1 MRSRGQ
7 LGEIR
12 FAELRFSSAEAAA
25 LMTRLS
31 PALSEERIDAAVQ
44 RADGWATSL
53 QLTALAARS
62 VRAQTV
68 APGPGHHDDVLVH
81 DYVLHEVLANE
92 ARDVIDVLTA
102 VAVVPRVNPSLAVAL
117 TDHADAGEL
126 LRTAERRGLFLS
138 RRGAGGWL
146 DLHALVRE
154 VLTADLA
161 SRSPSRLAELH
172 ARAARWHEDADE
184 VVVALEQWLLADRPR
199 DALRLLSASHG
210 RLYNSGRED
219 TVKRTLAAIPP
230 AIAAADVESMVEY
243 AWCHLLVDR
252 RRFVELVE
260 QLRWWVE
267 RSTPNETIR
276 VRLDVLRAA
285 AAVVSGRW
293 VESGALSRQ
302 VLVELG
308 GSCWQDPLGRFAA
321 NGIALEL
328 ALSERWDDHSEEVRE
343 AEVALSLDPERRV
356 AFQGTRAL
364 GEALAGRPLDALRVA
379 AGIRHAAQAANMTI
393 LRTELAVAEAVA
405 HRELGDR
412 TRAMAELV
420 ALADAPADTMVF
432 CRILAMTELAQAH
445 LDGGDLDS
453 ARVVFTRAEALTEEE
468 SLGRDVRGWLTRVGT
483 VLAVAEGN
491 LEDAR
496 RWAELVDDSFW
507 SGVSVA
513 RVRLAAGDR
522 SAGMSA
528 LDAATPRCVRH
539 EVVRA
544 LLEARAVAD
553 RDEAV
558 KYATTAVE
566 LASVNGLLRT
576 VAAEGAEIIEL
587 VEHVAWRAPPEWLDR
602 LRRATA
608 EAPGRRAPAGPGMI
622 EPLTDRERDVL
633 RFMPSRLTVREIADE
648 LHVSVNTV
656 KFHLRVIYRKLGVSS
671 RAEAA
676 QVARTM
682 MRVRR

>member
-1 MRSRGQ
+1 M
-7 LGEIR
+7 
-12 FAELRFSSAEAAA
+12 
-25 LMTRLS
+25 
-31 PALSEERIDAAVQ
+31 
-44 RADGWATSL
+44 
-53 QLTALAARS
+53 
-62 VRAQTV
+62 
-68 APGPGHHDDVLVH
+68 
-81 DYVLHEVLANE
+81 
-92 ARDVIDVLTA
+92 IDVLTA
-102 VAVVPRVNPSLAVAL
+102 AAVVPRVNPSLAVAL

-138 RRGAGGWL
+138 RRGGGGWF
-146 DLHALVRE
+146 DLHALVRD
-154 VLTADLA
+154 VLTAELA

-210 RLYNSGRED
+210 RLYDGGRED
-219 TVKRTLAAIPP
+219 TVKRTLAAIP
-230 AIAAADVESMVEY
+230 AAVAATDLEAMVDY
-243 AWCHLLVDR
+243 AWCHFLVDR

-260 QLRWWVE
+260 QLRWWVD
-267 RSTPNETIR
+267 RSTRNETIR
-276 VRLDVLRAA
+276 IRLDSLRAA

-293 VESGALSRQ
+293 VEGGALSRQ

-308 GSCWQDPLGRFAA
+308 GSRWQDPLGRFAA
-321 NGIALEL
+321 NEIAREL

-356 AFQGTRAL
+356 AFEGTRAL

-379 AGIRHAAQAANMTI
+379 AGVRHAAQVANMTI

-412 TRAMAELV
+412 SRAMVELV

-432 CRILAMTELAQAH
+432 CRILAMAELAQAH
-445 LDGGDLDS
+445 LDEGDLDS

-483 VLAVAEGN
+483 VLAVAEGD

-496 RWAELVDDSFW
+496 RWAELVDDPFW
-507 SGVSVA
+507 SGVSLA

-522 SAGMSA
+522 PAGMSA
-528 LDAATPRCVRH
+528 LDTATPRCVRH

-544 LLEARAVAD
+544 LLQARAVAD
-553 RDEAV
+553 RDDAV

-587 VEHVAWRAPPEWLDR
+587 VELVAWRAPPEWLDR
-602 LRRATA
+602 LRRSTA
-608 EAPGRRAPAGPGMI
+608 ETPGRRAPAGPRD
-622 EPLTDRERDVL
+622 DRAAHRPRTRRPAVHAQPADCPRD
-633 RFMPSRLTVREIADE
+633 RRRAARLGQHGEVPPAG
-648 LHVSVNTV
+648 
-656 KFHLRVIYRKLGVSS
+656 HLPKARSQLSS
-671 RAEAA
+671 RSR
-676 QVARTM
+676 QGRRAR
-682 MRVRR
+682 